1 MTYTTES
8 DLNLISN
15 RFNYNTHLAD
25 AGPAAIIQLHGL
37 GVDDQL
43 ALLWYASAEMD
54 CSITLA
60 APGAARQ
67 QLAEGLLNSFNYWHS
82 NG

>member
-43 ALLWYASAEMD
+43 ALL
-54 CSITLA
+54 
-60 APGAARQ
+60 
-67 QLAEGLLNSFNYWHS
+67 
-82 NG
+82 